1 MAGSRDNKA
10 PPKNLSRTFDVT
22 TPKAYLRAAKNPAA
36 FAILSGIEQRGEA
49 LKDRAQDLYRK
60 FEDRWISKE
69 AMRLWARHNAQS
81 ASHPAPTGTR
91 RDVTPEAL
99 MKIASR
105 NVQARTN
112 ARLSKINQ
120 IKTRMSNTVV
130 RNLEAVS
137 LKRSFDTAAPAD
149 GPKKSRK
156 REITP

>member
-10 PPKNLSRTFDVT
+10 PPNTLSKAFDVT
-22 TPKAYLRAAKNPAA
+22 TPKAYLRAAENPAA
-36 FAILSGIEQRGEA
+36 FAILSGIERRGEA

-81 ASHPAPTGTR
+81 ASHPAPTGAR

-130 RNLEAVS
+130 RNLQAVS
-137 LKRSFDTAAPAD
+137 LKHSFDNAAPPD
-149 GPKKSRK
+149 SPKKSRK
-156 REITP
+156 QRPTQ